1 MNTKGAMCY
10 LLYYENNV
18 YNQILGTTKVNFYN
32 DRFEADAIFNKKG
45 KYRIQIF
52 ARDNREDNYV
62 IILEYSVI
70 VENDSEKEIFYP
82 RFHQGNE
89 GINVIEPLYDN
100 LKSGENVKFIV
111 KSNYEKLIVCDDG
124 KWTDMIK
131 KENGIYELE
140 IKIKAKK
147 NDKVAIC
154 RPKGYNSISNLV
166 SYNIV

>member
-1 MNTKGAMCY
+1 MCY

-18 YNQILGTTKVNFYN
+18 YNQILGTTKVNFIMIDSKPMLYL
-32 DRFEADAIFNKKG
+32 IKKEN
-45 KYRIQIF
+45 RIQIF